1 MALQLGPLVN
11 GAEQGAQTAIN
22 VDDQYQ
28 QLAAKR
34 DLGNSILAAMS
45 AQSAPAQTGVQADPN
60 TVQTPASSP
69 QQQQPAQQPT
79 QQDQQPAPKPAQ
91 VPVAQPQGR
100 LKLVAQSEPDIR
112 NQAVPD
118 ADKEYQPGSTPK
130 PAATEEAA
138 IRTTVGPSGDSAPPQ
153 EDAGQTRS
161 FPLVDPRPLARL
173 QEANPTLYKVVLNAS
188 QETGVSPERI
198 AAHMSVE
205 SGFRQYGKDGEP
217 LTSSTGAHGL
227 MQLMPETAK
236 TYSMNGQLDARNP
249 VDNVRMGA
257 HYLAD
262 LDAHLGKDSLAS
274 RVAYFTG
281 EQGWNKFQQYAST
294 HTAAETEAAYPKTMD
309 YVRKMAPFSQ
319 VSAQDLANHKGGGAM
334 DPQQIVQASQGGP
347 QGLLSY
353 LVQSKGPD
361 VPLSDAWLNAERAL
375 VNNRVWAGDMAGV
388 QHAHDFILNM
398 SHAGFN
404 QSLVQAGQ
412 TLQAGDGV
420 GAAKALAQ
428 AHAFFPDGAMGQFG
442 VDEAGHVWGQ
452 RMDPANP
459 SQTIG
464 QPFQVTPNAL
474 MGLFNQSSDP
484 KQYLDELYKQRQ
496 LVSTEAHQSALNDY
510 YKDLVQGRRDVAE
523 TNAQARRD
531 AAQTAADSRVTA
543 ADIRSQGRQ
552 GMGPQGAFYKGVEK
566 EINDNYGAD
575 VLPKASE
582 NDRGTLADIHTSAR
596 ENGANS
602 LRARQAALGLIGKTL
617 GVRDAGNGTY
627 GVVDPKKPDAPPI
640 AYISEN
646 VVQKLI
652 GGKPVAQPQ
661 GQAVQIGGP
670 GGQFVARLQ
679 GQPPPTLAGTSQS
692 SAVPSGAV
700 NTGSFGPPTNQQMWE
715 QQQQAAAAP

>member
-1 MALQLGPLVN
+1 MN
-11 GAEQGAQTAIN
+11 GAAQGAQNAISL
-22 VDDQYQ
+22 DDQYQ
-28 QLAAKR
+28 QIAANR
-34 DLGNSILAAMS
+34 DLGNSILAAMNT
-45 AQSAPAQTGVQADPN
+45 QSSPTQTTGAQADPN
-60 TVQTPASSP
+60 TVPAQPQPAPAPASAP
-69 QQQQPAQQPT
+69 QQQPAQPPATQPSN
-79 QQDQQPAPKPAQ
+79 
-91 VPVAQPQGR
+91 VAVSQPQGQV
-100 LKLVAQSEPDIR
+100 KIVAQSEPDIR

-118 ADKEYQPGSTPK
+118 ADKEYTPGSAPK
-130 PAATEEAA
+130 PAATEEGA
-138 IRTTVGPSGDSAPPQ
+138 IRTTVGDGNSAQPQ
-153 EDAGQTRS
+153 EDAGQSRS
-161 FPLVDPRPLARL
+161 FPLIDPRPLARL
-173 QEANPTLYKVVLNAS
+173 QQANPTLYKVVLNAS

-198 AAHMSVE
+198 AAHMNVE
-205 SGFRQYGKDGEP
+205 SGFRQYDNRGNL
-217 LTSSTGAHGL
+217 LTSNTGAQGL
-227 MQLMPETAK
+227 MQLEPDTARA
-236 TYSMNGQLDARNP
+236 YSMNGQLDARDP

-281 EQGWNKFQQYAST
+281 EDGWNKFQQYAST

-319 VSAQDLANHKGGGAM
+319 VSVQDLAQHQGGGAM
-334 DPQQIVQASQGGP
+334 NPQQIMQAAQGGP

-353 LVQSKGPD
+353 LVQTKGPD

-412 TLQAGDGV
+412 ALQAGDGI

-442 VDEAGHVWGQ
+442 VDQAGHVWGQ

-459 SQTIG
+459 SKTIG

-484 KQYLDELYKQRQ
+484 KEYLDELYKQRQ
-496 LVSTEAHQSALNDY
+496 LVDQEAHNSTMNDY
-510 YKDLVQGRRDVAE
+510 YRGLIDARNHAADVS
-523 TNAQARRD
+523 AQSRVAAANSRAAGTVS
-531 AAQTAADSRVTA
+531 AAQV
-543 ADIRSQGRQ
+543 RSEGRA
-552 GMGPQGAFYKGVEK
+552 GLGPQASFYKGVEK
-566 EINDNYGAD
+566 EVNDNYGPD
-575 VLPKASE
+575 VMPKASD
-582 NDRGTLADIHTSAR
+582 NDRGLMADIHVSAR

-602 LRARQAALGLIGKTL
+602 LRAREAAFGLHDGSL
-617 GVRDAGNGTY
+617 RVRDAGNGTF
-627 GVVDPKKPDAPPI
+627 GVVDPKKPNAPPI
-640 AYISEN
+640 AYLSDD
-646 VVQKLI
+646 VVQKLV
-652 GGKPVAQPQ
+652 GGKPIAQQ
-661 GQAVQIGGP
+661 QQAVQIGGP
-670 GGQFVARLQ
+670 AGQSIARLQ

-692 SAVPSGAV
+692 SAVPAAAAV